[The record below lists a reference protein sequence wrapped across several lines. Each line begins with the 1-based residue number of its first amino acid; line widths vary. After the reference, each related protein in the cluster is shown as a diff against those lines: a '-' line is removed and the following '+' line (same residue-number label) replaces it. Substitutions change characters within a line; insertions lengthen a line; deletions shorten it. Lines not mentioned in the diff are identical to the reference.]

1 MIEQHGDDPVVGTN
15 AADTVKAIG
24 SPPQIEA
31 AYAALAGHFPADAG
45 VWLRLGDARFAAE
58 QDVAALEAYRLAA
71 KADPG
76 NAGIARAV
84 ARVEEILRL
93 DPTRR
98 GLAVR
103 ERARRWDEIL
113 QRVLAAAALCG
124 PSPEIEKAKP
134 LLKMRS
140 VSLEVSDRKMQTA
153 LSIWKA
159 APASCKTDAVLTHI
173 LSKLAE

>member
-1 MIEQHGDDPVVGTN
+1 MIEQHGDDPAVGKK

-24 SPPQIEA
+24 SPEQVEE
-31 AYAALAGHFPADAG
+31 AYAALASHFPADAS

-58 QDVAALEAYRLAA
+58 KDKPALDAYRFAA
-71 KADPG
+71 KADPE
-76 NAGIARAV
+76 NADTVHAV

-98 GLAVR
+98 GLSVR

-113 QRVLAAAALCG
+113 QRVLVATAVCG
-124 PSPEIEKAKP
+124 PSPDIEKAQP
-134 LLKMRS
+134 LLNKRS
-140 VSLEVSDRKMQTA
+140 VSLEVSDQKMQAA

-159 APASCKTDAVLTHI
+159 APAPCKTDAVLTHI
-173 LSKLAE
+173 LSKIAE